1 MINAVGREIPEKI
14 GSYVVKP
21 YAGPMETIEADAP
34 VISKR
39 KPSKRAVGENKLL
52 PDLKSAIVAS
62 GLKDGMTISFHH
74 SFREGD
80 KIIGQVLTAIREL
93 GIKGLRFAPS
103 AVVNIKNPSI
113 VDFVK
118 DGTINRIQA
127 SGIRGELGD
136 AVVNGEVELA
146 EPVILRPHGSRP
158 HAIETGD
165 LTIDVAFI
173 GASASDDF
181 GNCTGQI
188 GPNACG
194 SLGYSFIDATSAD
207 KVVVITDNIVPYPC
221 VPMSISQMYVDY
233 VVKVD
238 EIGDPAKIG
247 AGATRMTKNP
257 RDLLIAQRC
266 ADIMA
271 ASRLFKDGYSFQTGA
286 GAIPV
291 ACTNFLADYTENA
304 DIKASF
310 ALGGMT
316 GAIVDMHKRG
326 LLRSML
332 CSQSFDAVAARAIA
346 EEPTILE
353 IDNSMYAN
361 MFNKSCALDKLNF
374 GILGA
379 LEVDVDFNI
388 NILTGSSGEMM
399 GGIGG
404 GPDVADGADISIV
417 TLPIVRGRIPSVVDN
432 VFTCCTPGT
441 SVAVVVTEAGIA
453 LNPKHRNY
461 QMIKE
466 DLDAAGIK
474 TVTIESLRDLA
485 YSMTGVPK
493 PIETTDKITCIV
505 EYRDGTVIDVI
516 RQIKRD

>member
-1 MINAVGREIPEKI
+1 MINAVGRELPERI
-14 GSYVVKP
+14 GNYIVKP
-21 YAGPMETIEADAP
+21 YAGPREAIEAEQP
-34 VISKR
+34 VCSRR
-39 KPSKRAVGENKLL
+39 KPSKRATAGTKLM
-52 PDLKSAIVAS
+52 PDLKAAIEAC

-80 KIIGQVLTAIREL
+80 QIIGQVLTAIKEL

-118 DGTINRIQA
+118 DGTIDRIQA

-136 AVVNGEVELA
+136 AVVDGLELS
-146 EPVILRPHGSRP
+146 EPVILRPHGARP
-158 HAIETGD
+158 HAIETGA
-165 LTIDVAFI
+165 LSIDVAFI
-173 GASASDDF
+173 GASAADDF
-181 GNCTGQI
+181 GNCTGQV

-194 SLGYSFIDATSAD
+194 ALGYSFIDAVNAEN
-207 KVVVITDNIVPYPC
+207 VVVVTDNLVPYPC
-221 VPMSISQMYVDY
+221 VPISISQMYVDY

-238 EIGDPAKIG
+238 QIGDSAKIG
-247 AGATRMTKNP
+247 AGAARMTKNP
-257 RDLLIAQRC
+257 RDLLIAQRA
-266 ADIMA
+266 ADVIA

-286 GAIPV
+286 GAISI
-291 ACTNFLADYTENA
+291 ACTNFLAEHTE
-304 DIKASF
+304 KAGIQASY

-316 GAIVDMHKRG
+316 ANIVEMHKKG
-326 LLRSML
+326 LVRALL

-346 EEPTILE
+346 DDPNILE

-374 GILGA
+374 GVLGA
-379 LEVDVDFNI
+379 LEIDVDFNI

-399 GGIGG
+399 SGLGG

-417 TLPIVRGRIPSVVDN
+417 TLPIVRGRIPSVVN
-432 VFTCCTPGT
+432 RVFTCCTPGS

-453 LNPKHRNY
+453 LNPKHKNY
-461 QMIKE
+461 EMLKE
-466 DLDAAGIK
+466 DFDKAGIK
-474 TVTIESLRDLA
+474 TVTIEYLLQMA
-485 YSMTGVPK
+485 YSLTGVPK
-493 PIETTDKITCIV
+493 SVETTDKITCIV